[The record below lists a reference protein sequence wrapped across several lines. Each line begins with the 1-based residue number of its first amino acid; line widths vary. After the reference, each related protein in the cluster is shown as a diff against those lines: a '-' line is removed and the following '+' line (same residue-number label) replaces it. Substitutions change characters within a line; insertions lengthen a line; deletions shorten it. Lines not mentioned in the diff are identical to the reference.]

1 MYKIVKYSQ
10 NNVIWDNLPDCLL
23 ENIYKKIYL
32 TQPKELLDDIIS
44 YKNTMD
50 YIANILNIYSDWYI
64 LWCILLIYENNN
76 IIVVEKMQVLKDYVL
91 KNNNI
96 MIRFEGGNYWIKKYI
111 KLLTID
117 KRNCFI
123 YDMNVEIIG

>member
-32 TQPKELLDDIIS
+32 RQPKELLDDIIS